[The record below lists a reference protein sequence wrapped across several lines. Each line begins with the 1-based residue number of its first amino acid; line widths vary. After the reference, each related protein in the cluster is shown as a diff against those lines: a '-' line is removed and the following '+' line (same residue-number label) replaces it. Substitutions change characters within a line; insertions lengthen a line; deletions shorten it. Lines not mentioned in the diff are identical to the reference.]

1 MNSKWYLSTL
11 IFILALFGVSQKQNY
26 APNQEIVVQFAD
38 DEVTEAAA
46 QNALEIVKKQL
57 QLAGVDNIQVREL
70 ANGALK
76 ITYFSSID
84 VAGIQKIFSEENE
97 LDFDYTAFSKENNT
111 NNFPSEEN
119 NKDYQLDI
127 LEIQNGYETASDFDG
142 YLFELIPEKNRSS
155 NPDIYI
161 SATLVQIQDAHG
173 VEQSSY
179 QYYKSI
185 ALAIQ
190 NHKGL
195 IPEVR
200 AGPLSS

>member
-26 APNQEIVVQFAD
+26 APNQEIVVQFAN
-38 DEVTEAAA
+38 DEVTEKTA
-46 QNALEIVKKQL
+46 QNALEIVKRQL

-70 ANGALK
+70 ADGGLK

-84 VAGIQKIFSEENE
+84 VAGIQKIFSEEKE
-97 LDFDYTAFSKENNT
+97 FDFDYTAFSKEKGAHD
-111 NNFPSEEN
+111 FPSEEN

-127 LEIQNGYETASDFDG
+127 VEIQNGYETASDFDG
-142 YLFELIPEKNRSS
+142 FLFELIPEKNRSS

-161 SATLVQIQDAHG
+161 SATLVDMQDAHSF
-173 VEQSSY
+173 EKSSY
-179 QYYKSI
+179 LYYSSI
-185 ALAIQ
+185 ARAIQ
-190 NHKGL
+190 LHEGL